1 MHLGYL
7 ALAFS
12 RYSQT
17 AFDSFLLN
25 CVMVNS
31 HCDELLLLQN
41 MLTKGGLYIL
51 KIILSSKLASKIIK
65 T

>member
-17 AFDSFLLN
+17 AFNSFLLN
-25 CVMVNS
+25 CVTVNS
-31 HCDELLLLQN
+31 RCDELLLLQN
-41 MLTKGGLYIL
+41 MPTKGGL
-51 KIILSSKLASKIIK
+51 
-65 T
+65 

>member
-1 MHLGYL
+1 MSLGYL

-17 AFDSFLLN
+17 AFNSLLLN
-25 CVMVNS
+25 CVMANS

-41 MLTKGGLYIL
+41 TLTKGAL
-51 KIILSSKLASKIIK
+51 
-65 T
+65 